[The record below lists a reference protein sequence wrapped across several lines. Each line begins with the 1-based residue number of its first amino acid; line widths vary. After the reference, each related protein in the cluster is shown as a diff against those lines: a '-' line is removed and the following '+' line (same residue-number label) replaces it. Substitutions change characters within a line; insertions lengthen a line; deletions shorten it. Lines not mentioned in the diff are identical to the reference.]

1 MSNRNASRINKDG
14 IEVRRYRGAEYA
26 VSKYDGGCYL
36 VGQASVPEFGS
47 VAEMKRYIDDLIRF
61 DHKPWDACG

>member
-1 MSNRNASRINKDG
+1 MSNRNASWINKDG

-26 VSKYDGGCYL
+26 VHDRGCYL

-61 DHKPWDACG
+61 DRKPWDACG